1 MLKSITSL
9 ALKSFIYTII
19 LTNKHQK
26 HNLEFF
32 IMTNETFGR
41 ICFAVALLLIGS
53 RMLGDYVIFPYI
65 AVKKAEK
72 GEFKEACAYVVG
84 TKKERNSDATIIQ
97 INNNSH
103 IDRHI
108 LPLQGIATIKSE
120 EWSRFPLSQDFKG
133 LLTVEPDVCKK
144 VQYIEVYNIFG
155 FKKFYLYDYLNQP

>member
-1 MLKSITSL
+1 MISVVNRLLRQRNLTYEPPAKKSNILKSITYL

-32 IMTNETFGR
+32 VMTNETFGR

-65 AVKKAEK
+65 AVTKAEK

-84 TKKERNSDATIIQ
+84 TKKERNSDATIIR
-97 INNNSH
+97 INGAQYKS
-103 IDRHI
+103 REI
-108 LPLQGIATIKSE
+108 LPLEHKASIKRK
-120 EWSRFPLSQDFKG
+120 EWLKFPLGQDFKG
-133 LLTVEPDVCKK
+133 LLTVEP
-144 VQYIEVYNIFG
+144 NT
-155 FKKFYLYDYLNQP
+155 